1 MSRERSALQRD
12 IQARKALIEEK
23 NTYLKQANIKKSKPK
38 TVLNEVFDLQK
49 YYVGYPFDNLPILLR
64 HFKEHYPKKFSE
76 TKLRR
81 LCEVL
86 VDKKA
91 TGLFEDAELLRGVFM
106 ASIFLSK
113 AIRNVEDWTPK
124 SHNRSRQLS
133 ELVHYLYVQYPMPRF
148 FDSAYTLKDA
158 RYMAWFVHI
167 AQGGSVRKF
176 KEMPIPM
183 TAKMAHIFLQAPP
196 QYSVVEAL
204 RYAQILAYGGDE
216 YLAYAILG
224 SRMVHDFENNAFW
237 ETVLRFFINNP
248 MLDKVEVLP
257 LIDYIHHVKFE
268 AQSIPDFSMKGRTV
282 TALLRQVTGWHNQIN
297 RLNRNSAFSY
307 GDARW
312 IPVPIDNFEY
322 TEGTNE
328 MKRKIYSIYQLTT
341 AKALQTEGNA
351 LSHCVYSYT
360 KSCMSGKTS
369 IWSFAEEIH
378 GHVTRLLTLE
388 MNNSERMIV
397 QIRGKYNRYPTEQEM
412 KVIDRWM
419 TRVRIKL
426 SDWAVPMVR

>member
-12 IQARKALIEEK
+12 IQARKALVEK
-23 NTYLKQANIKKSKPK
+23 KEGLLKQANTKKSKPK

-86 VDKKA
+86 VNTKA
-91 TGLFEDAELLRGVFM
+91 VGLLEEADLLRGVFM
-106 ASIFLSK
+106 ASMFLSK
-113 AIRNVEDWTPK
+113 AIRNVDDWVPK

-148 FDSAYTLKDA
+148 FDSAFMLRDV

-167 AQGGSVRKF
+167 AQGKSVRKF

-196 QYSVVEAL
+196 QYSVIEAL
-204 RYAQILAYGGDE
+204 RYAQILANGGDE
-216 YLAYAILG
+216 YLAYSILG
-224 SRMVHDFENNAFW
+224 SRMVEDFENNAFW

-257 LIDYIHHVKFE
+257 LIDYIHHVKFGV
-268 AQSIPDFSMKGRTV
+268 QSAPDFSMKGRTV
-282 TALLRQVTGWHNQIN
+282 TALLRQMTDWHNQVN
-297 RLNRNSAFSY
+297 RLNRNGKF
-307 GDARW
+307 DANATKW
-312 IPVPIDNFEY
+312 TPVPISNFEHA
-322 TEGTNE
+322 EGTTE
-328 MKRKIYSIYQLTT
+328 AKRKVYSIYQLTT
-341 AKALQTEGNA
+341 AKALQTEGAA

-360 KSCMSGKTS
+360 RSCMSGKTS
-369 IWSFAEEIH
+369 IWSFAEEVQDN
-378 GHVTRLLTLE
+378 VTRLLTLE
-388 MNNSERMIV
+388 MNNTERMIV

-412 KVIDRWM
+412 KVVDRWAA
-419 TRVRIKL
+419 REYVKISRWAAPEVR
-426 SDWAVPMVR
+426 